1 MMAMNRPGIHCY
13 CNFCGTPLHF
23 EISRAG
29 EAVNC
34 LNCCMETVLFI
45 PGLDAPYPSD
55 QYIVEARDIRWS
67 TNQFGV
73 RQVQGTV
80 HNKSAKHLDWVRIEF
95 ILYGQQGLPVG
106 STSDCLIGVPPG
118 KVWNFQAPV
127 AQPDAAQASAPLLTC
142 EYGRIVDPKP
152 AASANGSV
160 QLKSAPPEHS
170 Q

>member
-1 MMAMNRPGIHCY
+1 MHRPGIHCY
-13 CNFCGTPLHF
+13 CNFCGNPMQF

-45 PGLDAPYPSD
+45 PGLDAPYPSE
-55 QYIVEARDIRWS
+55 QYVVEAREVRWG

-73 RQVQGTV
+73 RQLQGTV
-80 HNKSAKHLDWVRIEF
+80 HNKSSKHLDWIRIEF

-118 KVWNFQAPV
+118 KVWDFQAPV
-127 AQPDAAQASAPLLTC
+127 AQADAVKPSAPLLTC
-142 EYGRIVDPKP
+142 EYGRITTPMP
-152 AASANGSV
+152 ATSPNASVRS
-160 QLKSAPPEHS
+160 KSPPPEHS
-170 Q
+170 R

>member
-1 MMAMNRPGIHCY
+1 MHRPGINCY
-13 CNFCGTPLHF
+13 CNFCGSPLQF

-45 PGLDAPYPSD
+45 PGLDAPYPGE
-55 QYIVEARDIRWS
+55 QYVVEARDVRWG

-73 RQVQGTV
+73 RQLQGTV
-80 HNKSAKHLDWVRIEF
+80 HNKSAKHLDWIRIEF

-127 AQPDAAQASAPLLTC
+127 AQGDAVKASAPLLTC
-142 EYGRIVDPKP
+142 EYGRITTPQP
-152 AASANGSV
+152 ASSANGSI
-160 QLKSAPPEHS
+160 QPSGAPFKHS
-170 Q
+170 R